1 MRKFIIFFSI
11 IFSISSFA
19 KINLPQVKSFD
30 LVSNKDKTVTFKQ
43 DTKYRVFY
51 FLNSNCPCSQAHFDH
66 LNGLKQKYPKFSFMG
81 FQSNDEVEKED
92 ARAYFDKFNLTF
104 PVFLDQS
111 LEFANIFQAMKTP
124 HVFVLDN
131 KGELVFQGGATNSR
145 NPERATK
152 FYLKDAL
159 AALNKGITPSIT
171 NAKTIGCYIQ
181 R

>member
-1 MRKFIIFFSI
+1 
-11 IFSISSFA
+11 
-19 KINLPQVKSFD
+19 
-30 LVSNKDKTVTFKQ
+30 
-43 DTKYRVFY
+43 
-51 FLNSNCPCSQAHFDH
+51 
-66 LNGLKQKYPKFSFMG
+66 MG